1 MKEQKKISLES
12 LVSEIEKNGR
22 IGRLGK
28 VFKTEKMSRTES
40 RKGKSAYFVPTI
52 SISLVLIVV
61 GMLVFILLN
70 ARAVSD
76 HVKRNIGFA
85 VIVKDNTNEAE
96 IKRVQKILDTQP
108 YVYTSKYITKEQAA
122 KSFKKEMGEDFE
134 RILGANPLLPSIE
147 IKLNPAYAN
156 NDSLAMIEKGLARFD
171 IIHEVYYQKSMI
183 ESINENIRRI
193 TIIFLIVGAVLVLI
207 SFTLIRNMIHL
218 AVYSQRLLIKTMQ
231 LVGATPF
238 FICKPFVYGSMWR
251 GFFGAL
257 IANLVLLGAIFFVQ
271 ENVGNV
277 INIMRQDVILLMVGF
292 VILSGVVL
300 SFFSAWFSVRRYLR
314 RDLNDL
320 YV

>member
-1 MKEQKKISLES
+1 
-12 LVSEIEKNGR
+12 
-22 IGRLGK
+22 
-28 VFKTEKMSRTES
+28 MSQTES

-70 ARAVSD
+70 ARAISD

-85 VIVKDNTNEAE
+85 VIVKDNTNEVE

-108 YVYTSKYITKEQAA
+108 YVYTSKYVTKEQAA

-193 TIIFLIVGAVLVLI
+193 TILFLIVGAVLVLI

-277 INIMRQDVILLMVGF
+277 INIMRQDVILFMVAF

-300 SFFSAWFSVRRYLR
+300 SFSRLGSRY
-314 RDLNDL
+314 
-320 YV
+320 VVICGGI

>member
-1 MKEQKKISLES
+1 
-12 LVSEIEKNGR
+12 
-22 IGRLGK
+22 
-28 VFKTEKMSRTES
+28 MSQTES

-70 ARAVSD
+70 ARAISD

-85 VIVKDNTNEAE
+85 VIVKDNTNEVE

-108 YVYTSKYITKEQAA
+108 YVYTSKYVTKEQAA

-193 TIIFLIVGAVLVLI
+193 TILFLIVGAVLVLI

-277 INIMRQDVILLMVGF
+277 INIMRQDVIL
-292 VILSGVVL
+292 SGVVL

>member
-1 MKEQKKISLES
+1 
-12 LVSEIEKNGR
+12 
-22 IGRLGK
+22 
-28 VFKTEKMSRTES
+28 MSQTES

-70 ARAVSD
+70 ARAISD

-85 VIVKDNTNEAE
+85 VIVKDNTNEVE

-108 YVYTSKYITKEQAA
+108 YVYTSKYVTKEQAA

-193 TIIFLIVGAVLVLI
+193 TILFLIVGAVLVLI

-257 IANLVLLGAIFFVQ
+257 IANLDLLGAIFFVQ

-277 INIMRQDVILLMVGF
+277 INIMRQDVILFMVAF

>member
-1 MKEQKKISLES
+1 
-12 LVSEIEKNGR
+12 
-22 IGRLGK
+22 
-28 VFKTEKMSRTES
+28 MSRTES
-40 RKGKSAYFVPTI
+40 RKGKSAYYVPTI

>member
-1 MKEQKKISLES
+1 
-12 LVSEIEKNGR
+12 
-22 IGRLGK
+22 
-28 VFKTEKMSRTES
+28 MSQTES

-70 ARAVSD
+70 ARAISD

-85 VIVKDNTNEAE
+85 VIVKDNTNEVE

-108 YVYTSKYITKEQAA
+108 YVYTSKYVTKEQAA

-193 TIIFLIVGAVLVLI
+193 TILFLIVGAVLVLI

-277 INIMRQDVILLMVGF
+277 INIMRQDVILFMVAF

-314 RDLNDL
+314 LDLNDL

>member
-1 MKEQKKISLES
+1 
-12 LVSEIEKNGR
+12 
-22 IGRLGK
+22 
-28 VFKTEKMSRTES
+28 MSQTES

-70 ARAVSD
+70 ARAISD

-85 VIVKDNTNEAE
+85 VIVKDNTNEVE

-108 YVYTSKYITKEQAA
+108 YVYTSKYVTKEQAA

-193 TIIFLIVGAVLVLI
+193 TILFLIVGAVLVLI

-277 INIMRQDVILLMVGF
+277 INIMRQDVILFMVAF
-292 VILSGVVL
+292 VIRSGVVL
-300 SFFSAWFSVRRYLR
+300 SFFSAWFSVRGYLR

>member
-1 MKEQKKISLES
+1 
-12 LVSEIEKNGR
+12 
-22 IGRLGK
+22 
-28 VFKTEKMSRTES
+28 MSRTES
-40 RKGKSAYFVPTI
+40 RKGKSAYFVPPI

-85 VIVKDNTNEAE
+85 VIVKDNTNEVE

-218 AVYSQRLLIKTMQ
+218 AVSSQRLLIKTMQ

>member
-1 MKEQKKISLES
+1 
-12 LVSEIEKNGR
+12 
-22 IGRLGK
+22 
-28 VFKTEKMSRTES
+28 MSRTES

-85 VIVKDNTNEAE
+85 VIVKDNTNEVE

-207 SFTLIRNMIHL
+207 LFTLIRNMIHL

>member
-1 MKEQKKISLES
+1 
-12 LVSEIEKNGR
+12 
-22 IGRLGK
+22 
-28 VFKTEKMSRTES
+28 MSRTES

-108 YVYTSKYITKEQAA
+108 YVYSSKYITKEQAA

>member
-1 MKEQKKISLES
+1 
-12 LVSEIEKNGR
+12 
-22 IGRLGK
+22 
-28 VFKTEKMSRTES
+28 MSRTES

-85 VIVKDNTNEAE
+85 VIVKDNTNEVE

-238 FICKPFVYGSMWR
+238 FIWKPFVYGSMWR
-251 GFFGAL
+251 GVFGAL

>member
-1 MKEQKKISLES
+1 
-12 LVSEIEKNGR
+12 
-22 IGRLGK
+22 
-28 VFKTEKMSRTES
+28 MSRTES

-70 ARAVSD
+70 ARAISD

-108 YVYTSKYITKEQAA
+108 YVYASKYITKEQAA

-320 YV
+320 FV

>member
-1 MKEQKKISLES
+1 
-12 LVSEIEKNGR
+12 
-22 IGRLGK
+22 
-28 VFKTEKMSRTES
+28 MSQTES

-70 ARAVSD
+70 ARAISD

-85 VIVKDNTNEAE
+85 VIVKDNTNEVE

-108 YVYTSKYITKEQAA
+108 YVYTSKYVTKEQAA

-193 TIIFLIVGAVLVLI
+193 TILFLIVGAVLVLI

-277 INIMRQDVILLMVGF
+277 INIMRQDVILFMVAF

-314 RDLNDL
+314 RDFNDL

>member
-1 MKEQKKISLES
+1 
-12 LVSEIEKNGR
+12 
-22 IGRLGK
+22 
-28 VFKTEKMSRTES
+28 MSQTES

-70 ARAVSD
+70 ARAISD

-85 VIVKDNTNEAE
+85 VIVKDNTNEVE

-108 YVYTSKYITKEQAA
+108 YVYTSKYVTKEQAA

-171 IIHEVYYQKSMI
+171 IIHEGYYQKSMI

-193 TIIFLIVGAVLVLI
+193 TILFLIVGAVLVLI

-277 INIMRQDVILLMVGF
+277 INIMRQDVILFMVAF

>member
-1 MKEQKKISLES
+1 
-12 LVSEIEKNGR
+12 
-22 IGRLGK
+22 
-28 VFKTEKMSRTES
+28 MSQTES

-70 ARAVSD
+70 ARAISD

-85 VIVKDNTNEAE
+85 VIVKDNTNEVE

-108 YVYTSKYITKEQAA
+108 YVYTSKYVTKEQAA

-193 TIIFLIVGAVLVLI
+193 TILFLIVGAVLVLI

-257 IANLVLLGAIFFVQ
+257 IANLVLLAAIFFVQ
-271 ENVGNV
+271 DNVGNV
-277 INIMRQDVILLMVGF
+277 INIMRQDVILFMVAF

>member
-1 MKEQKKISLES
+1 
-12 LVSEIEKNGR
+12 
-22 IGRLGK
+22 
-28 VFKTEKMSRTES
+28 MSQTES

-70 ARAVSD
+70 ARAISD

-85 VIVKDNTNEAE
+85 VIVKDNTNEVE

-108 YVYTSKYITKEQAA
+108 YVYTSKYVTKEQAA

-193 TIIFLIVGAVLVLI
+193 TILFLIVGAVLVLI

-277 INIMRQDVILLMVGF
+277 INIMRQDVILFMVAF

-314 RDLNDL
+314 QDLNDL

>member
-1 MKEQKKISLES
+1 
-12 LVSEIEKNGR
+12 
-22 IGRLGK
+22 
-28 VFKTEKMSRTES
+28 MSRTES

-238 FICKPFVYGSMWR
+238 FICKPFVYGSVWR

>member
-1 MKEQKKISLES
+1 
-12 LVSEIEKNGR
+12 
-22 IGRLGK
+22 
-28 VFKTEKMSRTES
+28 MSRTES

-85 VIVKDNTNEAE
+85 VIVKDNTNEVE

-193 TIIFLIVGAVLVLI
+193 TIIFLIDGAVLVLI

>member
-1 MKEQKKISLES
+1 
-12 LVSEIEKNGR
+12 
-22 IGRLGK
+22 
-28 VFKTEKMSRTES
+28 MSQTES
-40 RKGKSAYFVPTI
+40 RKGKSAYFVSTI

-70 ARAVSD
+70 ARAISD

-85 VIVKDNTNEAE
+85 VIVKDNTNEVE

-108 YVYTSKYITKEQAA
+108 YVYTSKYVTKEQAA

-193 TIIFLIVGAVLVLI
+193 TILFLIVGAVLVLI

-277 INIMRQDVILLMVGF
+277 INIMRQDVILFMVAF

>member
-1 MKEQKKISLES
+1 
-12 LVSEIEKNGR
+12 
-22 IGRLGK
+22 
-28 VFKTEKMSRTES
+28 MSRTES

-52 SISLVLIVV
+52 SISLVLILV

-70 ARAVSD
+70 ARVVSD

-85 VIVKDNTNEAE
+85 VIVKDNTNEVE

-108 YVYTSKYITKEQAA
+108 YVYSSKYITKEQAA

-134 RILGANPLLPSIE
+134 RILDANPLLPSIE

-156 NDSLAMIEKGLARFD
+156 SDSLAMIEKGLARFD

-292 VILSGVVL
+292 VIFSGVVL

>member
-1 MKEQKKISLES
+1 
-12 LVSEIEKNGR
+12 
-22 IGRLGK
+22 
-28 VFKTEKMSRTES
+28 MSQTES
-40 RKGKSAYFVPTI
+40 RKGKSAYFIPTI

-70 ARAVSD
+70 ARAISD

-85 VIVKDNTNEAE
+85 VIVKDNTNEVE

-108 YVYTSKYITKEQAA
+108 YVYTSKYVTKEQAA

-193 TIIFLIVGAVLVLI
+193 TILFLIVGAVLVLI

-277 INIMRQDVILLMVGF
+277 INIMRQDVILFMVAF

>member
-1 MKEQKKISLES
+1 
-12 LVSEIEKNGR
+12 
-22 IGRLGK
+22 
-28 VFKTEKMSRTES
+28 MSQTES

-70 ARAVSD
+70 ARAISD

-277 INIMRQDVILLMVGF
+277 INIMRQDVILFMVAF

>member
-1 MKEQKKISLES
+1 
-12 LVSEIEKNGR
+12 
-22 IGRLGK
+22 
-28 VFKTEKMSRTES
+28 MSQTES

-70 ARAVSD
+70 ARAISD

-193 TIIFLIVGAVLVLI
+193 TILFLIVGAVLVLI

-277 INIMRQDVILLMVGF
+277 INIMRQDVILFMVAF

>member
-1 MKEQKKISLES
+1 
-12 LVSEIEKNGR
+12 
-22 IGRLGK
+22 
-28 VFKTEKMSRTES
+28 MSRTES

-85 VIVKDNTNEAE
+85 VIVKDNTNEVE

-314 RDLNDL
+314 RRKQFAF
-320 YV
+320 

>member
-1 MKEQKKISLES
+1 
-12 LVSEIEKNGR
+12 
-22 IGRLGK
+22 
-28 VFKTEKMSRTES
+28 MSRTES

-85 VIVKDNTNEAE
+85 VIVKDNTNEVE

-134 RILGANPLLPSIE
+134 RILGANPMLPSIE

>member
-1 MKEQKKISLES
+1 
-12 LVSEIEKNGR
+12 
-22 IGRLGK
+22 
-28 VFKTEKMSRTES
+28 MSRTES

-70 ARAVSD
+70 ARAISD

-96 IKRVQKILDTQP
+96 IKRVQKILDTQA
-108 YVYTSKYITKEQAA
+108 YVYASKYITKEQAA

>member
-1 MKEQKKISLES
+1 
-12 LVSEIEKNGR
+12 
-22 IGRLGK
+22 
-28 VFKTEKMSRTES
+28 MSRTES

-314 RDLNDL
+314 RGLNDL

>member
-1 MKEQKKISLES
+1 
-12 LVSEIEKNGR
+12 
-22 IGRLGK
+22 
-28 VFKTEKMSRTES
+28 MSQTES

-193 TIIFLIVGAVLVLI
+193 TILFLIVGAVLVLI

-277 INIMRQDVILLMVGF
+277 INIMRQDVILFMVAF

>member
-1 MKEQKKISLES
+1 
-12 LVSEIEKNGR
+12 
-22 IGRLGK
+22 
-28 VFKTEKMSRTES
+28 MSRRES
-40 RKGKSAYFVPTI
+40 KRGKSAYFVPTI

-85 VIVKDNTNEAE
+85 VIVKDNTNEVE

-134 RILGANPLLPSIE
+134 AILGGNPLLPSIE
-147 IKLNPAYAN
+147 IKLNPEYAN
-156 NDSLAMIEKGLARFD
+156 NDSLVVIEKGLARFD
-171 IIHEVYYQKSMI
+171 IIQEVYYQKSMI
-183 ESINENIRRI
+183 ESINENIHRI

-257 IANLVLLGAIFFVQ
+257 IANLVLLAAIFFVQ
-271 ENVGNV
+271 DNVGNV
-277 INIMRQDVILLMVGF
+277 INIMRRDVIVLMVAF
-292 VILSGVVL
+292 VMLSGVLL

>member
-1 MKEQKKISLES
+1 
-12 LVSEIEKNGR
+12 
-22 IGRLGK
+22 
-28 VFKTEKMSRTES
+28 MSQTES

-70 ARAVSD
+70 ARAISD

-85 VIVKDNTNEAE
+85 VIVKDNTNEVE

-108 YVYTSKYITKEQAA
+108 YVYTSKYVTKEQAA

-156 NDSLAMIEKGLARFD
+156 NDSLAIIEKGLARFD

-193 TIIFLIVGAVLVLI
+193 TILFLIVGAVLVLI

-271 ENVGNV
+271 ENV
-277 INIMRQDVILLMVGF
+277 INIMRQDVILFMVAF

>member
-1 MKEQKKISLES
+1 
-12 LVSEIEKNGR
+12 
-22 IGRLGK
+22 
-28 VFKTEKMSRTES
+28 MSQTES

-70 ARAVSD
+70 ARAISD

-85 VIVKDNTNEAE
+85 VIVKDNTNEEE

-108 YVYTSKYITKEQAA
+108 YVYTSKYVTKEQAA

-193 TIIFLIVGAVLVLI
+193 TILFLIVGAVLVLI

-277 INIMRQDVILLMVGF
+277 INIMRQDVILFMVAF

>member
-1 MKEQKKISLES
+1 
-12 LVSEIEKNGR
+12 
-22 IGRLGK
+22 
-28 VFKTEKMSRTES
+28 MSRTES

-85 VIVKDNTNEAE
+85 VIVKDNTNEVE

-238 FICKPFVYGSMWR
+238 FICKPFVYGSVWR

-292 VILSGVVL
+292 VILSGVLL